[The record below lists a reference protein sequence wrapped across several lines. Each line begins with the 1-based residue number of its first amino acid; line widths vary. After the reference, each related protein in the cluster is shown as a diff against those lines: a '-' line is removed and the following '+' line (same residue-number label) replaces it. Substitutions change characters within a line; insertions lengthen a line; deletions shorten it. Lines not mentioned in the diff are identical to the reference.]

1 MIRMEGD
8 DAALPPGILLWLD
21 SPEDLFGEE
30 TVAPSADSSFVFAN
44 IPPGRYR
51 IHVRS
56 GQSAPYY
63 LKMLRYGGIE
73 SSGAAFSFSDAAD
86 SMELTLSAH
95 GALVNGSI
103 KRKDATGAATAQVV
117 LVPNTA
123 DAEAQLDETRLG
135 VLDQSGAFTVKDAVR
150 PGEYTLYAFE
160 GAPDSA
166 WTDAEFMK
174 GIDGKGVR
182 ITVSEGDVKTIEVP
196 LIERPDIAA
205 LLIRLG
211 MN

>member
-1 MIRMEGD
+1 
-8 DAALPPGILLWLD
+8 LLWLD

-30 TVAPSADSSFVFAN
+30 TVAPSGDGSFVFAN
-44 IPPGRYR
+44 IPLGRYR
-51 IHVRS
+51 IHLRG

-73 SSGAAFSFSDAAD
+73 SSGMAFSFSDAAD
-86 SMELTLSAH
+86 SMELTLSAR
-95 GALVNGSI
+95 GALVKGSI
-103 KRKDATGAATAQVV
+103 KRKDAAGAATAQIV
-117 LVPNTA
+117 LLPNTS
-123 DAEAQLDETRLG
+123 DAESELDETRLG
-135 VLDQSGAFTVKDAVR
+135 VLDQSGAFTVRDAVR

-160 GAPDSA
+160 RVPDGA
-166 WTDAEFMK
+166 WTNAEFIK

-182 ITVSEGDVKTIEVP
+182 ITVSEGDVKTIEAP
-196 LIERPDIAA
+196 LIERSDIAA